1 MTDVGRG
8 NKDRSAFRCA
18 MMPDIGP
25 VIAREETKQ
34 SRAAKEV
41 WIASSLRSSP

>member
-25 VIAREETKQ
+25 VIAREARQ